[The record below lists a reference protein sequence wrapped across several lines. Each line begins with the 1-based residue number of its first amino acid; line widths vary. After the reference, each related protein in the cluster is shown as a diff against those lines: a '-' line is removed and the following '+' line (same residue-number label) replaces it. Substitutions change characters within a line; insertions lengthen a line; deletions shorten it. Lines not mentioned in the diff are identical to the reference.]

1 MMRAMLLLVLLTAA
15 CSRTP
20 LLPLTAA
27 QKSNDAG
34 TDGDPSRA
42 GRASTD
48 FTPRDLE
55 TPVPRPCGKLEEIE
69 VRNLDLLFMV
79 DNSGSMKEEQTALRR
94 ELPRMIERL
103 TSGDTDGDGKPDMRP
118 IVELHLGV
126 VSSNMGLVGIVGIDK
141 CMGLGDDAVLQH
153 TPSFELSDCAP
164 SYPSFLTY
172 RSANGDS
179 AQTAS
184 DFACISTLGT
194 DGCGFEQPLEAVLKA
209 LWPSNDDR
217 ITFLPDPQGEGAR
230 GRGDTDNAG
239 FLRPTGGTDTSLVA
253 VVLVSDEDDCSSK
266 NTAHLRPPAFLD
278 PARREDR
285 LLLTQGLNVRC
296 ELNPDHLHAVS
307 RYVDGLQALRPD
319 SQGLVVLGAIVGVP
333 TALVAPEALAAVD
346 LADPVQREAFYER
359 LLADP
364 MMQQRVDTLGTD
376 SPDDDRMLPSCES
389 PNGLAYP
396 PVRIVETARAF
407 GRDAIVQSICQD
419 DFGPAIDAILGA
431 ISRASA
437 AACIAR

>member
-1 MMRAMLLLVLLTAA
+1 MARVTLLLLLLSAS

-20 LLPLTAA
+20 LLPLTAE
-27 QKSNDAG
+27 QQRKDAG
-34 TDGDPSRA
+34 ADTDTSRA

-55 TPVPRPCGKLEEIE
+55 TPAPRPCGRLEQIE
-69 VRNLDLLFMV
+69 VKNLDLLFMV
-79 DNSGSMKEEQTALRR
+79 DDSGSMREEQTALRR

-103 TSGDTDGDGKPDMRP
+103 TSGDTDGDGNADMRP
-118 IVELHLGV
+118 IEELHLGV
-126 VSSNMGLVGIVGIDK
+126 VSSDMGLVGVDAIDK
-141 CMGLGDDAVLQH
+141 CLGRGDDAVLQH
-153 TPSFELSDCAP
+153 AASTELDGCDQAFP
-164 SYPSFLTY
+164 AFLTY
-172 RSANGDS
+172 RSATVDP

-184 DFACISTLGT
+184 DFACIATLGT

-209 LWPSNDDR
+209 LWPSSDDR

-239 FLRPTGGTDTSLVA
+239 FLRPTGGADTSLIA

-266 NTAHLRPPAFLD
+266 NTSHLRPPAYLD
-278 PARREDR
+278 PSNEADA

-296 ELNPDHLHAVS
+296 ELNHQNLHAVS

-333 TALVAPEALAAVD
+333 AALVAPEILAAVD
-346 LADPVQREAFYER
+346 FTDPLARDAFYER

-364 MMQQRVDTLGTD
+364 MMQQRIDPQGTP

-396 PVRIVETARAF
+396 PVRIVQAARAC
-407 GRDAIVQSICQD
+407 GRDALVQSICQD
-419 DFGPAIDAILGA
+419 DFGPALDAVLVA
-431 ISRASA
+431 IGRASA